1 MNIFYTVDNGFV
13 PQLATGIVSV
23 CENNRWASSITFYVG
38 SAGVLNANKQKLEE
52 LVASY
57 GRELR
62 FVDLGNLKE
71 AIGFDFD
78 TLGWGEVVL
87 GRILVE
93 SLLPATVDRVL
104 YLDGDTIVIDSL
116 EDLWNQ
122 DLGDCWLGASM
133 EPTVTHARK
142 VSLGLE
148 NSHYF
153 NSGVLLIDLHK
164 WRENHVGE
172 RILKYYAD
180 RDGRLFAPDQDAIN
194 GACAGKIYPLLP
206 RYNYYNIYWF
216 YPYEMLRK
224 LESPAPYFSKVEYQA
239 AVSKPAIIHF
249 LGEERPWRKGN
260 HHPYRAYYQRYL
272 AMTPWKNTPQEEGW
286 EFYLGCFKAFYT
298 VLKPFPMLR
307 YRIIDSLIPSFMRFR
322 KRQRQK

>member
-13 PQLATGIVSV
+13 PQLAAGIVSV
-23 CENNRWASSITFYVG
+23 CKNNAWDNSLTFYVG
-38 SAGVLNANKQKLEE
+38 DAGITEKNKRLLGS
-52 LVASY
+52 LVDSY
-57 GRELR
+57 GAALH
-62 FVDLGNLKE
+62 FVDLGNLKQ

-93 SLLPATVDRVL
+93 SLLPLDVDRVL

-116 EDLWNQ
+116 EELWNQ
-122 DLGDCWLGASM
+122 DLGDCWLGASI
-133 EPTVTHARK
+133 EPTVTHERK

-148 NSHYF
+148 SSHYF
-153 NSGVLLIDLHK
+153 NSGVLLIDLKK
-164 WRENHVGE
+164 WREQQVGE
-172 RILKYYAD
+172 RILKYYAAH
-180 RDGRLFAPDQDAIN
+180 DGRLFAPDQDAIN

-216 YPYEMLRK
+216 YPYKMLRK
-224 LESPAPYFSKVEYQA
+224 LESPAPYFPEQEYRQ
-239 AVSKPAIIHF
+239 AVSHPAIIHF

-260 HHPYRAYYQRYL
+260 YHPYRSYYQKYL
-272 AMTPWKNTPQEEGW
+272 DLTPWKDTPQEEGW
-286 EFYLGCFKAFYT
+286 EFYLWCFKAFYT

-322 KRQRQK
+322 KKQREK